1 MSSRG
6 DPSDVIANNNGI
18 GGPAG
23 AFSWTALVKRN
34 GTLPLSEDELATQQE
49 TRAPSLSGRALT
61 TRYFQTDEWGL

>member
-49 TRAPSLSGRALT
+49 TRAS
-61 TRYFQTDEWGL
+61 